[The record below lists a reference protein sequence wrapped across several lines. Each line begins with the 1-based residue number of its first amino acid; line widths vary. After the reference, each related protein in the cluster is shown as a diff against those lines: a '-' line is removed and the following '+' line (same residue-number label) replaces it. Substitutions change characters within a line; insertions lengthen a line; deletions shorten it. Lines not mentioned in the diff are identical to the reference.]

1 MSEVREQAFELG
13 RFGVSAG
20 TAVLLGLLK
29 ARIQEVPTTAHF
41 LFGEACTRDCAFC
54 AQARGAAADRRHL
67 SRITWPLYSCEEV
80 SRSLK
85 EAIESGAIKRV
96 CAQVVECGEAPSQAL
111 EFVRRVRRLSASVLL
126 SVSVAP
132 SSVSRVRRYM
142 EAGVTNVGLPL
153 DAATSSIYSA
163 AKGGSEGSYDQA
175 WRVIEECARTW
186 PGKISTHL
194 IVGLGETEREAVEF
208 LIRARDAGVTVGLF
222 AFTPVRGTAME
233 SASPPDVASYR
244 RVQIASYYLREG
256 GGPDGIEFQ
265 DGRIV
270 RVRLGGKTLEET
282 LEGRPF
288 ETSGCLYCNRPYY
301 NERPGQVMMNYPRR
315 LSRQE
320 TLEAL
325 LASGLELPGDAFLL
339 SGKEVRS

>member
-1 MSEVREQAFELG
+1 MREQEFELG

-20 TAVLLGLLK
+20 TAVVLGLLK
-29 ARIQEVPTTAHF
+29 SRLQEVPTTGHF
-41 LFGEACTRDCAFC
+41 LFGEACTRGCAFC
-54 AQARGAAADRRHL
+54 AQARGSAADRRHL
-67 SRITWPLYSCEEV
+67 SRVTWPLYSWEQV
-80 SRSLK
+80 SGPLK
-85 EAIESGAIKRV
+85 EAAESGTLKRV
-96 CAQVVECGEAPSQAL
+96 CAQVVECSEAPSQAL
-111 EFVRRVRRLSASVLL
+111 EFVRRVRRLSQSILV

-132 SSVSRVRRYM
+132 VSVSRVRRYM
-142 EAGVTNVGLPL
+142 EAGASNVGLPL
-153 DAATSSIYSA
+153 DAATGAIYSA
-163 AKGGSEGSYDQA
+163 VKGGKEGSYDQA
-175 WRVIEECARTW
+175 WRVIEECAKLW
-186 PGKISTHL
+186 PGRISTHL

-208 LIRARDAGVTVGLF
+208 LVRARDAGVTVGLF

-244 RVQIASYYLREG
+244 RVQITSYYLREG
-256 GGPDGIEFQ
+256 GSPDGIEFQ

-270 RVRLGGKTLEET
+270 RVRLGGNTLEET

-325 LASGLELPGDAFLL
+325 LASGLEVPGDAFVLA
-339 SGKEVRS
+339 GKEVGS